1 MLKRYQTILLS
12 LLVLP
17 VGVVGAQGYNNS
29 GTPLIQVNVGVG
41 TQSTTTATSSN
52 TRTSGD
58 TSAAVDISTM
68 MSSSLFTEGQSLN
81 IDRSEVEADGEAF
94 ANVEPQSVE
103 VNADL
108 RAYAQSAIK
117 SDSGIEEMNFTKD
130 TVEVKYKQ
138 RGKLF
143 ALIPITF
150 IVTTTAHADGTVEV
164 DYPWYSFLT
173 SDQSNEVEA
182 EIQAMVSNT
191 IDADVETGFSAS
203 NSARVASAIQSVLKT
218 RLESETE
225 VDYSLD

>member
-17 VGVVGAQGYNNS
+17 VGVVGAEGYNNS

-81 IDRSEVEADGEAF
+81 IDRAEVEADGEAF

-164 DYPWYSFLT
+164 DYPWYSFLN

>member
-117 SDSGIEEMNFTKD
+117 SDS
-130 TVEVKYKQ
+130 
-138 RGKLF
+138 
-143 ALIPITF
+143 
-150 IVTTTAHADGTVEV
+150 
-164 DYPWYSFLT
+164 
-173 SDQSNEVEA
+173 
-182 EIQAMVSNT
+182 
-191 IDADVETGFSAS
+191 
-203 NSARVASAIQSVLKT
+203 
-218 RLESETE
+218 
-225 VDYSLD
+225 

>member
-17 VGVVGAQGYNNS
+17 VGVVGAQGDNNS